1 MRCLLFWTCIRQE
14 EAGVALYG
22 TINSKEMNN
31 DVEASARK
39 KK

>member
-1 MRCLLFWTCIRQE
+1 VSAVLDVCTTRK
-14 EAGVALYG
+14 EAGVALQG

-39 KK
+39 KR